1 MLQWNG
7 NFLSVNGLLTSFGE
21 PVPPPP
27 APAIPSDMDFVY
39 CARNFDGTKIVNAV
53 QGSTFGDYLENGT
66 LTVNGSGASC
76 YLSNGLSSSNYLYKD
91 LSEAQLNAIK
101 AESGTYTFFIR
112 MMQTGSYS
120 TCGGIMSTRMN
131 GGYVY
136 MLRCENNQIQ
146 FHDRSGH
153 NLGADFMMNVDRVYK
168 LQVSGAYFYGKNLD
182 TDATT
187 AISFGTSR
195 SMGYKMTTFNAGF
208 GIEMYLDR
216 FYGFAGIARATTEE
230 EDTQIKNYLMSQG
243 L

>member
-7 NFLSVNGLLTSFGE
+7 NLLSVKGLLTSFGE

-39 CARNFDGTKIVNAV
+39 LAKDFDGTKITNSATN
-53 QGSTFGDYLENGT
+53 STFGDYMANGT
-66 LTVNGSGASC
+66 ITSNGSGASC

-91 LSEAQLNAIK
+91 LSEAQLNAIM
-101 AESGTYTFFIR
+101 AAAGTYTFFIR
-112 MMQTGSYS
+112 MMQTGSYN

-146 FHDRSGH
+146 FHDSSGH
-153 NLGADFMMNVDRVYK
+153 NLGADFMLNVDRVYK

-182 TDATT
+182 TAATT
-187 AISFGTSR
+187 AIYFGTSR
-195 SMGYKMTTFNAGF
+195 SMGSKMTTFNAGY
-208 GIEMYLDR
+208 GSEVYLDR
-216 FYGFAGIARATTEE
+216 FYAFAGIARGTTEA